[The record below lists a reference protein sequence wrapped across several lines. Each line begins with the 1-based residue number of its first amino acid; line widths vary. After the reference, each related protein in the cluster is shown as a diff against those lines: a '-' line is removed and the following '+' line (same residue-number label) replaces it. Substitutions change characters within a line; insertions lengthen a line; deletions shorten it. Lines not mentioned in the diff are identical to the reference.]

1 MIVIRSKRTRSILRC
16 LIPFVL
22 FPATAMI
29 GFSAFAQKQYLF
41 VTFVAAIWA
50 ILLFASGFDNRKSGA
65 YRAVV
70 VAVMAALCVVGRFI
84 PFFKPVT
91 ALTIITAM
99 YFGGECGFLVGAMA
113 ALVSNFYFG
122 HGPWSAFQ
130 MLAWGMIGLI
140 AGFISGWLKKSRIL
154 LLVYGALS
162 GILYSLMMDIWTV
175 IWYNGSLNFKLYLT
189 AAVTAAPHTVLYA
202 LSNMVFLWL
211 LARPFGEKLERVRI
225 KYQV

>member
-1 MIVIRSKRTRSILRC
+1 
-16 LIPFVL
+16 
-22 FPATAMI
+22 
-29 GFSAFAQKQYLF
+29 
-41 VTFVAAIWA
+41 
-50 ILLFASGFDNRKSGA
+50 
-65 YRAVV
+65 
-70 VAVMAALCVVGRFI
+70 
-84 PFFKPVT
+84 
-91 ALTIITAM
+91 
-99 YFGGECGFLVGAMA
+99 
-113 ALVSNFYFG
+113 
-122 HGPWSAFQ
+122 